1 MRISRYNLW
10 VSLLMLGSV
19 APGVRA
25 QQQDPQPQT
34 QQPSQEPQAP
44 PNQGGQPI
52 PPAREPVLRRA
63 VGGVM
68 GNGQADDARPQELV
82 PDYRPITGAQALPLG
97 APKTAH
103 NFWQPYLDF
112 IATGDSNALV
122 SSTNTGWIT
131 WESLA
136 GGVDVNHV
144 SGNSDLKL
152 SYQGAASF
160 SNDANVGNAYSQQ
173 LAVAERL
180 TLRRYTVTFLD
191 EVGYL
196 PASAFGYGGFGTV
209 LSTGGLPA
217 LQGTFTPD
225 QSILT
230 ARGQRISNSFV
241 TQVDASLTPRST
253 VTFLGSYGL
262 LHYLDQN
269 LIDSHDVIFQTGYN
283 YLLSR
288 KDTIAVLY
296 RFDGFRYTS
305 GVSQSIDSHSVQLS
319 YARRVTGRLV
329 FQVAAGPAITFSRLP
344 ISGSQGV
351 STGTAQTG
359 ATASKTRDIFGDVN
373 VSATYQLRRAVL
385 GLYYDHGVSGGSGV
399 LAGAVTDNLSVNG
412 TRQISRAT
420 TGTLTGGYS
429 RNKGPALATTFT
441 SLTNQ
446 TYNYWFAGANLSRSW
461 GRSMNVSMIYQLQYQ
476 DSNSQFCITLPCGTS
491 FVHHVIS
498 FELGW
503 HPRSIGL

>member
-1 MRISRYNLW
+1 MMRILRYNLW

-19 APGVRA
+19 APGIRA
-25 QQQDPQPQT
+25 QQQGPQPQT
-34 QQPSQEPQAP
+34 QQPSQAP
-44 PNQGGQPI
+44 PNQGGQPN
-52 PPAREPVLRRA
+52 PAAREPVLRRA
-63 VGGVM
+63 VGGVV
-68 GNGQADDARPQELV
+68 GNGQADDTTPQELV
-82 PDYRPITGAQALPLG
+82 PDYRPIIGAQALPLG
-97 APKTAH
+97 APKTTH
-103 NFWQPYLDF
+103 NFWQPYVDF

-122 SSTNTGWIT
+122 SSTNTGWTT
-131 WESLA
+131 WESIA

-160 SNDANVGNAYSQQ
+160 SNDASVGNAYSQQ

-180 TLRRYTVTFLD
+180 SLRRYTITFLD
-191 EVGYL
+191 QVGYL

-217 LQGTFTPD
+217 LQGFFNPD

-262 LHYLDQN
+262 LHYFDQN

-283 YLLSR
+283 YLLTR
-288 KDTIAVLY
+288 KDTVAVLY

-305 GVSQSIDSHSVQLS
+305 GVSQSIDSHTAQLT

-329 FQVAAGPAITFSRLP
+329 FQVAAGPDITFSRVP
-344 ISGSQGV
+344 ISSSQGA

-359 ATASKTRDIFGDVN
+359 ATASKTRQIFWDAN
-373 VSATYQLRRAVL
+373 ASATYRLRRAEL

-399 LAGAVTDNLSVNG
+399 LAGSITDNLSVNG
-412 TRQISRAT
+412 SRQISRTT

-429 RNKGPALATTFT
+429 RNNGLAVGLT
-441 SLTNQ
+441 STSPLTNQ
-446 TYNYWFAGANLSRSW
+446 TYDYWFAGANLSRSW
-461 GRSMNVSMIYQLQYQ
+461 GRSMNVSINYQIQYQ
-476 DSNSQFCITLPCGTS
+476 DSNSTFCITLPCGKS